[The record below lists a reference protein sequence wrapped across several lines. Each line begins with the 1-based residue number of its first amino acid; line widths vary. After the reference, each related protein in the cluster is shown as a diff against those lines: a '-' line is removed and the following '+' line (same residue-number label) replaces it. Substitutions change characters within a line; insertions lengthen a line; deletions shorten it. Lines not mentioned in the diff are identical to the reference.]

1 MPEVGRTDGGS
12 LRFYIYSNEHGT
24 PHVHVRYGGV
34 WAKVA
39 ISQREQQFLA
49 GELTGR
55 QRRLVA
61 RHGLM
66 TIEMICST
74 LGTERNVAN
83 IPAKSSE

>member
-39 ISQREQQFLA
+39 ISNAQFIA

-55 QRRLVA
+55 QRRLAQAWIDDHRDDLFDAWNRAQRGEHPGKIV
-61 RHGLM
+61 
-66 TIEMICST
+66 
-74 LGTERNVAN
+74 
-83 IPAKSSE
+83 